1 MPQAASIVAYL
12 YLSAFVCAHLWLDEP
27 AVKWVYEP
35 MYNIS
40 DTAISHSGQSSK
52 RTCNT
57 IPDCIVFRSQLLSC
71 AVYYRL
77 RQQFATKIVARSL

>member
-1 MPQAASIVAYL
+1 MPQAAPIVAYL
-12 YLSAFVCAHLWLDEP
+12 YIKAFVNAHLWLDEP

-35 MYNIS
+35 LS
-40 DTAISHSGQSSK
+40 DIAISHGGQPSE
-52 RTCNT
+52 RTCNI